1 MTAQPRL
8 SCCLTFDFDGMSV
21 WIGSMKSNNPSM
33 ISRGEF
39 GATAVPRILD
49 LVGRHNILTTF
60 FVPGHTALAFPDL
73 VKRIADEGHEIGHHG
88 WVHENPADFDESG
101 ERLNL
106 ERGFEAL
113 DKAAGV
119 RPVGYR
125 SPAADFSVN
134 TVDLLIEHDFL
145 YDTSCGAHDFYPY
158 YLRTGDSWSPDGP
171 YKFGEPKD
179 LVEIPFTWGLDDFP
193 QFEFVMGTISGLSAP
208 SAVEE
213 IWRDDFEYA
222 YENCPGGVYDLTMHP
237 QVIGRGH
244 RIKMLERLI
253 EHFKS
258 HDGVVFE
265 TMSSYAQ
272 RWKEENPLSR
282 WSREN
287 PAQRGAVAAS

>member
-1 MTAQPRL
+1 MTAEPHL
-8 SCCLTFDFDGMSV
+8 SCCLTFDFDAMSV

-39 GATAVPRILD
+39 GVTAMPRILD
-49 LVGRHNILTTF
+49 LTRRHNIRATF

-88 WVHENPADFDESG
+88 WVHENPADFDEAG

-106 ERGFEAL
+106 ERGFDAL

-134 TVDLLIEHDFL
+134 TVELLVEHDFL
-145 YDTSCGAHDFYPY
+145 YDSSCGAHDFYPY
-158 YLRTGDSWSPDGP
+158 YLRSGDSWSSAGP
-171 YKFGEPKD
+171 YQFGEPKD

-193 QFEFVMGTISGLSAP
+193 PFEFIMGTISGLSAP

-213 IWRDDFEYA
+213 IWRGDFDYA

-244 RIKMLERLI
+244 RLLMLERLI

-265 TMSSYAQ
+265 TMSTYAQ
-272 RWKEENPLSR
+272 RWKDDNPLSR
-282 WSREN
+282 WKAEN
-287 PAQRGAVAAS
+287 PVRPLDTIC

>member
-1 MTAQPRL
+1 
-8 SCCLTFDFDGMSV
+8 MSV

-39 GATAVPRILD
+39 GIRAVPRILD
-49 LVGRHNILTTF
+49 MMRRHNIASTF

-73 VKRIADEGHEIGHHG
+73 VKQIADEGHEIAHHG
-88 WVHENPADFDESG
+88 WVHENPADFDEAG

-125 SPAADFSVN
+125 SPAADFSGN
-134 TVDLLIEHDFL
+134 TVDLLIENGFL
-145 YDTSCGAHDFYPY
+145 YDSSCGAHDFYPY
-158 YLRTGDSWSPDGP
+158 YLRSGDSWSSAGP
-171 YKFGEPKD
+171 YVFGETKD

-193 QFEFVMGTISGLSAP
+193 QFEFIMGTISGLSAP

-213 IWRDDFEYA
+213 IWRGDFDYA
-222 YENCPGGVYDLTMHP
+222 YENCAGGVYDLTMHP

-244 RIKMLERLI
+244 RLLMLERLI

-265 TMSSYAQ
+265 TMTSYAL
-272 RWKEENPLSR
+272 RWKDDNPLAQ
-282 WSREN
+282 WKAQN
-287 PAQRGAVAAS
+287 PRHLGPAA